1 MEDRRASGDISL
13 TFQDQPAPN
22 AITLTSNTHR
32 PDLIK
37 KGIKVGNKE
46 LYLVT
51 GAAGFIG
58 SHIAEALV
66 NRGDR
71 VRALDNLIT
80 GRRENLSPIADRVE
94 FIEGDIRDYATTLR
108 AVKDASVI
116 FHQAAVP
123 SVPRSVADPALNH
136 DINVNGTFNV
146 LMAARE
152 AGVRRVVYAASSS
165 AYGET
170 EVLPKREDMPPSP
183 LSPYAASKLFGEY
196 YCQVFA
202 RVYKLETVSLRYFN
216 VFGPRQDPSSPY
228 SGVISKFVTALLAG
242 ETPVIYGD
250 GEQSRDF
257 TYIANVVDANLRA
270 AESNIAGDAIGQV
283 INLGIGERVTLN
295 QLLAEL
301 QKIIGTNLTA
311 RHEEMRAGDVRHSLA
326 DISRARELIGYS
338 PLVGLAE
345 GLKQTVAWYR
355 DNQ

>member
-1 MEDRRASGDISL
+1 MGD
-13 TFQDQPAPN
+13 
-22 AITLTSNTHR
+22 
-32 PDLIK
+32 
-37 KGIKVGNKE
+37 GN

-51 GAAGFIG
+51 GGAGFIG

-66 NRGDR
+66 KRGDR

-80 GRRENLSPIADRVE
+80 GRGENLSHLADKIE
-94 FIEGDIRDYATTLR
+94 FIEGDIRDYDTALR
-108 AVKDASVI
+108 AARGARVI

-123 SVPRSVADPALNH
+123 SVPRSVAEPALNH
-136 DINVNGTFNV
+136 ESNVNGTFNV

-165 AYGET
+165 AYGDTET
-170 EVLPKREDMPPSP
+170 LPKHEDMPPSP

-202 RVYKLETVSLRYFN
+202 RVYQLETVSLRYFN

-257 TYIANVVDANLRA
+257 TYIANVVEANLLA
-270 AESNIAGDAIGQV
+270 AESNDAIGQV
-283 INLGIGERVTLN
+283 MNLGIGERVTLN

-301 QKIIGTNLTA
+301 QKIIGSNLPA
-311 RHEEMRAGDVRHSLA
+311 RYEEMRAGDVRHSLA
-326 DISRARELIGYS
+326 DISRARELIGYR
-338 PLVGLAE
+338 PLVSFAE
-345 GLKQTVAWYR
+345 GLKQTVAWYQE
-355 DNQ
+355 NQ